1 FMDRKEFILATG
13 KLAALT
19 VAVSCFGCSSSSDSN
34 NPTAPPSN
42 VDFTIDLS
50 SQEGQALESAGG
62 SVYKNG
68 IVIARISQTEF
79 TALSQVCT
87 HQGTTVQYQSGAA
100 RFHCPNHG
108 SNFDLNGGVIN
119 GPAASPL
126 KKYTTTL
133 NGNILR
139 VTG

>member
-1 FMDRKEFILATG
+1 MDRKEFILTTG

-19 VAVSCFGCSSSSDSN
+19 VAVSCFGCSSNDGS

-50 SQEGQALESAGG
+50 SQEGQALATAGG

-68 IVIARISQTEF
+68 IVVARISQNEF
-79 TALSQVCT
+79 TALSQACT
-87 HQGTTVQYQSGAA
+87 HQGTTVQYQAGSS